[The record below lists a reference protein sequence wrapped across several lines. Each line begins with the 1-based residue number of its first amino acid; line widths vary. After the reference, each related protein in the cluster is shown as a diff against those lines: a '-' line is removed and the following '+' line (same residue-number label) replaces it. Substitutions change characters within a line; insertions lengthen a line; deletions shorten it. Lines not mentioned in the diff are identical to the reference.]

1 MDKLD
6 RIALSAMMVAA
17 LWALALVVT
26 QVRTDHGQ
34 RAGQSREAQAVPRI
48 DPALEQK
55 VETAKNLLASGS
67 LAQAQGLIDELIA
80 ASPYEALPH
89 VLKGD
94 VFLYRQEP
102 VAAMFAYRTA
112 VDLNPDFLDK
122 KSPLFQG
129 KKIKKTVEEAR
140 AAMEAG
146 LAVRPDDAA
155 LLEARKVYY
164 YMLRKIA
171 GSCG

>member
-1 MDKLD
+1 VDKLD
-6 RIALSAMMVAA
+6 KFS
-17 LWALALVVT
+17 ALAICGLVLWCLLLLLT
-26 QVRTDHGQ
+26 QPQGHEEQ
-34 RAGQSREAQAVPRI
+34 RHTPAMAGPRV

-55 VETAKNLLASGS
+55 TTLVKNLLASNNID
-67 LAQAQGLIDELIA
+67 QAEKLLVDLV
-80 ASPYEALPH
+80 SSYPFEATLYF
-89 VLKGD
+89 LKGD
-94 VFLYRQEP
+94 ISLYRQDP
-102 VAAMFAYRTA
+102 LGAMSQYRQA

-140 AAMEAG
+140 LLIEKG
-146 LAVRPDDAA
+146 LAANPGDPPTLAF
-155 LLEARKVYY
+155 RKEYY